1 MSFVALRTST
11 SACELRSSP
20 NVFRKSCGSFFSA
33 AFRKDFSSSANL
45 RRPFTTAS
53 LSFSMSFGAVTLSRS
68 AAASWSWASAALS
81 SFVSSVIELG
91 AVVSGFRPFE
101 IAWLSEV
108 RCCSYSDLES
118 CPPPPP
124 PPHPEATKAS
134 ATAARVAAPRCLA
147 SARLR
152 ENALNLLWVMPAEG
166 AYLIDEKTPSW
177 GIEPVPER
185 LRVLGLVDTMLLWSN
200 LSVSLLVIVLGAVLV
215 PALSLPDALIA
226 IVVGAIA
233 GNLLLGLAGLIGA
246 DARVPGM
253 VVLRAPLG
261 RRGSYAPTLVNVAQN
276 LGWST
281 FELIVISTAAAALSR
296 KVFGFEGRWL
306 WALLFRLVAV
316 ALALLG
322 PIGFVRRYVRKFAV
336 WAVVASM
343 IYLTWWVLDK
353 SNLHAFWR
361 AHGTGGL
368 SLGSGI
374 DLVIGSIISWTPL
387 AADYTRFSRDRRSA
401 FFGTGIGYF
410 VPTLWC
416 FGLGT
421 LLVLSRNVTDAAD
434 VPAAVAAGGAV
445 SAFALLALTVDE
457 SDEAFADIYST
468 AVSIQNVLPRV
479 SQRLLII
486 AVSAAAT
493 VGAIAID
500 LRSYQS
506 FLFLLGSVFVPL
518 FGVLLADWLLA
529 GAHYRER
536 DFFSG
541 PAVRVEQIAAW
552 LVGFALYQWLSP
564 QGPGWWTDLVAHS
577 HPGHTSWTASLPSF
591 AAAFVLATAAGLLL
605 PREDANR
612 ARRGSRE
619 PLARPR

>member
-1 MSFVALRTST
+1 M
-11 SACELRSSP
+11 
-20 NVFRKSCGSFFSA
+20 
-33 AFRKDFSSSANL
+33 
-45 RRPFTTAS
+45 
-53 LSFSMSFGAVTLSRS
+53 
-68 AAASWSWASAALS
+68 
-81 SFVSSVIELG
+81 
-91 AVVSGFRPFE
+91 
-101 IAWLSEV
+101 
-108 RCCSYSDLES
+108 
-118 CPPPPP
+118 
-124 PPHPEATKAS
+124 
-134 ATAARVAAPRCLA
+134 
-147 SARLR
+147 
-152 ENALNLLWVMPAEG
+152 
-166 AYLIDEKTPSW
+166 IDDKTPSW

-185 LRVLGLVDTMLLWSN
+185 LRVLGLVDTMLLWGN
-200 LSVSLLVIVLGAVLV
+200 LSISLLVIVLGAVLV
-215 PALSLPDALIA
+215 PALTLRDALIA
-226 IVVGAIA
+226 IVIGAVA

-253 VVLRAPLG
+253 VLLRAPLG
-261 RRGSYAPTLVNVAQN
+261 RRGSYAPTVLNVAQN

-281 FELIVISTAAAALSR
+281 FELIVISTAAAALSK

-306 WALLFRLVAV
+306 WALLFGLVAV
-316 ALALLG
+316 SLALLG

-336 WAVVASM
+336 WAVLASI

-361 AHGTGGL
+361 APAQGGL
-368 SLGSGI
+368 SLGSGV

-387 AADYTRFSRDRRSA
+387 AADYTRFTRDRRSA
-401 FFGTGIGYF
+401 FLGTGIGYF

-434 VPAAVAAGGAV
+434 VPAAVAAGGVV
-445 SAFALLALTVDE
+445 SGFALLALTVDE

-493 VGAIAID
+493 IGAVVID

-529 GAHYRER
+529 GMHYRER
-536 DFFSG
+536 DFFSV
-541 PAVRVEQIAAW
+541 PAVRVDQLAAW
-552 LVGFALYQWLSP
+552 VAGFVLYQWLSP
-564 QGPGWWTDLVAHS
+564 QGPSWWTDLVAHVD
-577 HPGHTSWTASLPSF
+577 PGHASWTASLPSF
-591 AAAFVLATAAGLLL
+591 AAAFVLATAAGLLR
-605 PREDANR
+605 PREDADR
-612 ARRGSRE
+612 ARRSSRE